1 MKKDNVFV
9 IYNLQFSMRI
19 YHRKNVECYIYGH
32 IMHFNML
39 YVRKDNVRDWTT
51 PGYLQL
57 FLVFVV
63 VHVVRAFVP

>member
-32 IMHFNML
+32 IMHFYML
-39 YVRKDNVRDWTT
+39 YVRKDNVRD
-51 PGYLQL
+51 
-57 FLVFVV
+57 
-63 VHVVRAFVP
+63 